1 MSEDFSI
8 RLAQPEDLP
17 QVVELAV
24 EMVIH
29 SVSHLRD
36 LDEETVRLYRRNDL
50 RSLHRALARPHVG
63 IFIAEA
69 KTGMIGHVIV
79 FTGQQDSSTG
89 ETQGW
94 IFDLA
99 VVRDWWGRG
108 VAQALM
114 ERAESFSREAG
125 VARLGLGVTISNQR
139 ALDFYHQ
146 QGYLEERVQMVKKL

>member
-8 RLAQPEDLP
+8 RKAEPEDVS
-17 QVVELAV
+17 QVVDLAV

-29 SVSHLRD
+29 SVSPLREI
-36 LDEETVRLYRRNDL
+36 DEETVRTYRRNDL

-63 IFIAEA
+63 IFIAEVGA
-69 KTGMIGHVIV
+69 RVVGHVIV
-79 FTGQQDSSTG
+79 FTAQQDSSTG

-99 VVRDWWGRG
+99 VSQDMWGRG

-114 ERAESFSREAG
+114 EHAETFSREAG